1 MASVTNNKQ
10 TPTESDDID
19 LGKIVGELIDHRKLI
34 IAITTAFYGYSSA
47 LCITSDSN
55 ISINSTNSG

>member
-19 LGKIVGELIDHRKLI
+19 LGKIVGELIDHPQ
-34 IAITTAFYGYSSA
+34 ANYCYHNSFYGYSSA
-47 LCITSDSN
+47 LCITSDPN